1 MKLFGTG
8 HRELDHP
15 EALLRE
21 EIGNTL
27 LEAKPELVIVGMA
40 SGFDLILGDVARE
53 MRVPYVCVRPWRG
66 HEPRRNDENLYL
78 GVWNFASETY
88 DTSDSDDYPGPHVYQ
103 MRNAMMVD
111 MATHGLAYFSGK
123 AGGTANCIQ
132 YAHNK
137 NKKVRNIYDR
147 IPPF

>member
-1 MKLFGTG
+1 MRLFGTG
-8 HRELDHP
+8 HRELQHP
-15 EALLRE
+15 EALLQE
-21 EIGNTL
+21 EIRNNL

-40 SGFDLILGDVARE
+40 SGFDLLLGETARQ
-53 MRVPYVCVRPWRG
+53 MSIPYVCVRPWRG

-103 MRNAMMVD
+103 MRNVMMVD
-111 MATHGLAYFSGK
+111 MATHGLAYFSGQP
-123 AGGTANCIQ
+123 GGTANAIK
-132 YAHNK
+132 YAQHSGK
-137 NKKVRNIYDR
+137 PVRNIFDR